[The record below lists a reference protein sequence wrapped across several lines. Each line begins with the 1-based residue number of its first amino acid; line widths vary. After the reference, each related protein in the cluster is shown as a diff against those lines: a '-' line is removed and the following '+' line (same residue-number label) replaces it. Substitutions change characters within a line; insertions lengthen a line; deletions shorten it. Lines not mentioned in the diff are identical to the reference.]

1 MSKRKRSSRKRGK
14 LSPASINL
22 ILVGVVGLGWW
33 AGIPEQVL
41 FVAGMALTVSIL
53 GGLIRDYISMGPVAW
68 VMVVVVFGGL
78 WLFALK
84 LDPTA
89 TPSSIVDGNCVGI
102 FCWRGW

>member
-1 MSKRKRSSRKRGK
+1 MARRKSKQRVK
-14 LSPASINL
+14 LSAASINVL
-22 ILVGVVGLGWW
+22 LVGVVGLGWW

-41 FVAGMALTVSIL
+41 FLAGIGLTFSLL

-78 WLFALK
+78 WLFALQ

-89 TPSSIVDGNCVGI
+89 TPASIVEGNCVGI